1 MVSRMLLPGLQRPS
15 RVWAW
20 RAALANQYGQIGQQQ
35 YGAGQALAGAQQG
48 YGGFL
53 SGLGG
58 QAQQAA
64 QQDVASLQGIG
75 GQAQQQRQR
84 ELDAQRAGLL
94 QAQQAPSRS
103 IPSPDAVCEHE
114 SGCDELVFKRNT
126 RRRHPRSRLV

>member
-1 MVSRMLLPGLQRPS
+1 MAGS
-15 RVWAW
+15 
-20 RAALANQYGQIGQQQ
+20 LANQYGQIGQQQ
-35 YGAGQALAGAQQG
+35 FGAGQALAGAQQG

-94 QAQQAPSRS
+94 QAQQAPLAQYQALMPFVNMSPTGSNQRS
-103 IPSPDAVCEHE
+103 NAIHAAAKCFERRF
-114 SGCDELVFKRNT
+114 SGRTWGLGY
-126 RRRHPRSRLV
+126 SI